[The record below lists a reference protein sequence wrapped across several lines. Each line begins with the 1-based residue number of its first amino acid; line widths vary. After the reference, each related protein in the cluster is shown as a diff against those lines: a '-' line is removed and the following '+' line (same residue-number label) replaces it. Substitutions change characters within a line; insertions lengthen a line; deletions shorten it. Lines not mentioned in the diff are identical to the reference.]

1 VVRDDHDR
9 PHLARTLAGAH
20 ELATCGATEVQ
31 LPLLAFVRTPEH
43 LPAFFDELRAAW
55 GAT

>member
-1 VVRDDHDR
+1 VRDDRSR
-9 PHLARTLAGAH
+9 PHLARTLAGAR
-20 ELATCGATEVQ
+20 ELAACGATEVQ